1 MFVALFRYNSI
12 VGGCLLPMQMNY
24 CLRRKRLWQ
33 QEENAKHEL
42 TEQEIEFYK
51 ELSTALY
58 NIRSVNGKSVPE
70 MAKRCGYSDV
80 YIRNIENFGLE
91 NVSPI
96 PAYIVAVYIEACNVK
111 MDDICEGWLNR
122 KDKPA
127 VKETH
132 ARRIKYITVGEND
145 LLQRM
150 RKFQVNGSSGSHSF
164 SGTCQSRTWRRTT
177 DSKKSKINSE
187 RPLVIILAKTS
198 AT

>member
-1 MFVALFRYNSI
+1 MAT
-12 VGGCLLPMQMNY
+12 GGK
-24 CLRRKRLWQ
+24 RKT
-33 QEENAKHEL
+33 KHEL

-58 NIRSVNGKSVPE
+58 NIRSASGKSVPE

-80 YIRNIENFGLE
+80 HIRNIENFGLE

-96 PAYIVAVYIEACNVK
+96 PAYIVAVYAEACNVK

-150 RKFQVNGSSGSHSF
+150 RAFKHIGSCRISQLLGDLSKQDMETIYCLKKIEDKLGAPIGYYIGKNIRHMIYQFYMQMCCDTESGLENIK
-164 SGTCQSRTWRRTT
+164 R
-177 DSKKSKINSE
+177 I
-187 RPLVIILAKTS
+187 
-198 AT
+198 